1 MAEKIKQAEKKFS
14 PRKRRPLKRRE
25 FFRLTALSSGF
36 IASLPSILAA
46 KKSVPLTQ
54 PPLTSSRFDPW
65 IELNL
70 DALYWNLKKI
80 RELSKVQVMAVIKA
94 NAYGHGLTEIAQAL
108 ERKRISFVM
117 VGKLQEAF
125 ELRENGLTTPIFNFG
140 PFSAQETRDIIR
152 YQIQQCVFTREVE
165 SLNETARR
173 YYQKA
178 QVHIHIDT
186 GMGRVGVDY
195 RHALPYLEK
204 VSSLSNIEIVGVSTT
219 LTEDPEFDREQLQ
232 RFLSLCRQA
241 EKKGLSLGLK
251 HVVSS
256 GGLLTLPEG
265 YLDMVRPGI
274 MLYGYY
280 ASDKSQAEDKLQL
293 QPVLSLKC
301 RVYAVKTFQP
311 GDSISYHRAYRVTSR
326 ERIALLPI
334 GYSDGYPLVTP
345 EKSFV
350 LIRGKRFPIITNPTA
365 NHLEV
370 RLGSDETV
378 QAGDEVVLIGRQ
390 GKETISAFELGQWA
404 NTSVY
409 KVLINLN
416 PRLPRR
422 I

>member
-1 MAEKIKQAEKKFS
+1 
-14 PRKRRPLKRRE
+14 
-25 FFRLTALSSGF
+25 
-36 IASLPSILAA
+36 
-46 KKSVPLTQ
+46 
-54 PPLTSSRFDPW
+54 
-65 IELNL
+65 
-70 DALYWNLKKI
+70 
-80 RELSKVQVMAVIKA
+80 
-94 NAYGHGLTEIAQAL
+94 
-108 ERKRISFVM
+108 
-117 VGKLQEAF
+117 
-125 ELRENGLTTPIFNFG
+125 
-140 PFSAQETRDIIR
+140 
-152 YQIQQCVFTREVE
+152 
-165 SLNETARR
+165 
-173 YYQKA
+173 
-178 QVHIHIDT
+178 
-186 GMGRVGVDY
+186 
-195 RHALPYLEK
+195 
-204 VSSLSNIEIVGVSTT
+204 
-219 LTEDPEFDREQLQ
+219 
-232 RFLSLCRQA
+232 
-241 EKKGLSLGLK
+241 
-251 HVVSS
+251 
-256 GGLLTLPEG
+256 
-265 YLDMVRPGI
+265 

-350 LIRGKRFPIITNPTA
+350 LIRGKRFPIITKPTA

-390 GKETISAFELGQWA
+390 KEETISAFELGQWA